1 MDEGWVELLLAIDI
15 RFEDN
20 TVLIGYYDYLGTS
33 HKEAIRPF
41 FGKLAMRRII

>member
-15 RFEDN
+15 RFEDI

-33 HKEAIRPF
+33 HKDIIAIRQ
-41 FGKLAMRRII
+41 